1 MDFEGFYIF
10 VGDNQTHL
18 VQVSYPFSIHTLHH
32 YFGVLYWEGRHLLGS
47 IQMPTRTSQFFVCVH
62 YIVIGHCMQGTS
74 CLCKH
79 QCVQTFHLHTHEVY
93 GLWMEMKY
101 LTTGL

>member
-1 MDFEGFYIF
+1 MDLEGFYIF

-18 VQVSYPFSIHTLHH
+18 VQASYPFSFILHIV
-32 YFGVLYWEGRHLLGS
+32 VLEFSIAKGGTFWGRYKCQPRLHN
-47 IQMPTRTSQFFVCVH
+47 FFVCIH

-79 QCVQTFHLHTHEVY
+79 QCVQTLHLHTHEGY

-101 LTTGL
+101 FSTGL